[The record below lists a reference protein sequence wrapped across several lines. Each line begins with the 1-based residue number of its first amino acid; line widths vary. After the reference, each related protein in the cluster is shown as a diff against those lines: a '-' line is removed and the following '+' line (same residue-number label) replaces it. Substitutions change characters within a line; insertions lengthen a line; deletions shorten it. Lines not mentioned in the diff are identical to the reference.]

1 MRRLFQYPLSGL
13 SRTIRVILAEKHL
26 DYEMVYETPWGPSD
40 ELLEH
45 NISGEVPVLIDTNGV
60 ITYGNSA
67 IREYLDEVYPDIP
80 LIGSDYQQRAEARK
94 ISDWANSIL
103 YNDVYFPVIHERIL
117 KRFVKDTDKR
127 PDPSCIRNAS
137 AKLNNH
143 MEYIAWLVDRRNWLA
158 GKEFSI
164 ADITTASLLSVLD
177 YLGIIRWSKNELV
190 KDWYVRIKSRPSFRS
205 ILQDNLPQ
213 IPPAENYANLDF

>member
-13 SRTIRVILAEKHL
+13 SRAVRVILAEKQL
-26 DYEMVYETPWGPSD
+26 DYEMVYETPWTPSD

-60 ITYGNSA
+60 VAYGNST

-80 LIGSDYQQRAEARK
+80 LIGTDYRQRVEARK
-94 ISDWANSIL
+94 IADWADNVF
-103 YNDVYFPVIHERIL
+103 YKEVYYPVVHERIL
-117 KRFVKDTDKR
+117 KRFVKDAEKSPN
-127 PDPSCIRNAS
+127 PDRIRTAG
-137 AKLNNH
+137 AKLSNY
-143 MEYIAWLVDRRNWLA
+143 MEYIAWFVDRRNWLA

-164 ADITTASLLSVLD
+164 ADITTASLISVLD
-177 YLGIIRWSKNELV
+177 YFGIIQWKKYELV

-205 ILQDNLPQ
+205 LLHDNLPQ
-213 IPPAENYANLDF
+213 IPPAENYKNLDF